1 MFIPKRINVGF
12 QDKEVANY
20 IRLAYVIYWD
30 EKGILRKELSW
41 NKWRNQD
48 VPAKEFDNEPTEGF
62 RLNLRAGGWGQR
74 KTYCEV
80 IDPRGFMVEITIDNL
95 LELLADCDCE
105 KKVLKGKFVYAWY
118 KTELRI
124 IMVGTEEYAFD
135 VAETQKAYESVE
147 KPEKIKNQK
156 NTLIPFHIYKDTVNG
171 EMVYLGRMNVYDV
184 DNIFWSPYYTGSKC
198 GEWLHRNGKRFDY
211 SKIDD
216 FCEVEGSMYRYKI
229 VSKMKYCFIRADKS
243 VLPFKYDSFRYY
255 NLISFVSLPKRMF
268 TDVGI
273 VSKDVTYEIKRK
285 MQLVDIF
292 SPVKLKDI
300 RTIDLTEELFNE
312 ILSKY
317 YMMTI
322 IGEDGKCHDID
333 LRNGE
338 YIDGVGYTPYNY
350 SYLTKQFGKSKVYD
364 CTLENGNKPEEV
376 DFFIDCRRMK

>member
-12 QDKEVANY
+12 QDKEEANY

-30 EKGILRKELSW
+30 ENDVLRKEPSW
-41 NKWRNQD
+41 NSWRNRD

-118 KTELRI
+118 KTELRL
-124 IMVGTEEYAFD
+124 IMVGTEEYDFD
-135 VAETQKAYESVE
+135 VAETQKAYDSVK
-147 KPEKIKNQK
+147 KPEEIKNQK

-184 DNIFWSPYYTGSKC
+184 DYILWTPCSSKC
-198 GEWLHRNGKRFDY
+198 GTWRCRDGSSFDC

-216 FCEVEGSMYRYKI
+216 FCEVEGSPYRYKI
-229 VSKMKYCFIRADKS
+229 VSKKKYCFISADS
-243 VLPFKYDSFRYY
+243 AVLPFRYDTFRCRGY
-255 NLISFVSLPKRMF
+255 LISFTSLPKRAF

-273 VSKDVTYEIKRK
+273 VSKEVTLEIKRK
-285 MQLVDIF
+285 MQLTDVF

-300 RTIDLTEELFNE
+300 RVVDLTEELFNE
-312 ILSKY
+312 TLLKY
-317 YMMTI
+317 DYMTF
-322 IGEDGKCHDID
+322 IGENGKREDID
-333 LRNGE
+333 LRCGE
-338 YIDGVGYTPYNY
+338 YIVGTGYVPYDY
-350 SYLTKQFGKSKVYD
+350 SYFTKQFGKSKIYD
-364 CTLENGNKPEEV
+364 CTLENGNKPEDV
-376 DFFIDCRRMK
+376 DFSIECRSAK

>member
-12 QDKEVANY
+12 QKPESADGV
-20 IRLAYVIYWD
+20 RLAYVIYWD
-30 EKGILRKELSW
+30 ENDILRKEPSW
-41 NKWRNQD
+41 NSWRNQD
-48 VPAKEFDNEPTEGF
+48 VPAKEFDNEPIEGF
-62 RLNLRAGGWGQR
+62 RLNLRSGGWGQR

-118 KTELRI
+118 KTELRL

-135 VAETQKAYESVE
+135 VAETQKAYDSVK
-147 KPEKIKNQK
+147 KPEEIKNQK

-171 EMVYLGRMNVYDV
+171 EMVYLGRMNVYYV
-184 DNIFWSPYYTGSKC
+184 DNIFWSSYYTGSKC

-229 VSKMKYCFIRADKS
+229 VSKMKYCFIRADKA

-273 VSKDVTYEIKRK
+273 VSNDVASEIKHK

-300 RTIDLTEELFNE
+300 HTIDLTEELFNE

-333 LRNGE
+333 LGNGE
-338 YIDGVGYTPYNY
+338 YIDGVGYTSYNY